1 MDQNCVSGLGNIYVN
16 EILLKAELDQPVK
29 LIALKVRRYLKL
41 LKTLK
46 LY

>member
-1 MDQNCVSGLGNIYVN
+1 VYQVLGIFT
-16 EILLKAELDQPVK
+16 LMKFFLKAELDQPVK